1 MLKRISLLL
10 AALGMLLP
18 IAVSALGL
26 GEIRLSSAL
35 NEPLRAEIPLI
46 SVSGEDAEF
55 LSIRLASRDQYEKAG
70 IEQVPELR
78 QLRFETVTGVD
89 GRPAIKVTT
98 FEAIGEPFLNFLIEV
113 NSPTG
118 RVIREYTVLLD
129 PPVLMRGAPPVSQL
143 PTVSDP
149 AAARPPP
156 VSAPSIVP
164 PSGGEYGPVASGETL
179 WVIAETVRPD
189 PSLTIPQV
197 MLALQQANPDAFI
210 RNNINLLKAGVV
222 LRVPSRD
229 EMAGLAADEAR
240 ASARAQA
247 AEWDAY
253 RGQAAMSTTPAP
265 RTETAAEGAPAEA
278 PEDARLK
285 LVVPDKQA
293 EVEASTAPEGAGA
306 PAGDG
311 ELGELRRQLDL
322 ASEEAMARRLQN
334 DELNNQILGLE
345 EQVIALEKLIALN
358 IDEMAALQENLK
370 ARDEADESMPV
381 VVEGEQAEG
390 DQTDSALPADA
401 EPDEAVTETAAETGD
416 HSAEVTAQ
424 DAATTMPAE
433 GVTHDEEAAKSEG
446 EHTADG
452 QAAHT
457 DGEAAHDDSTKHGQ
471 EKAAAVPPPPPPAP
485 EPGLLEDPWILGG
498 VAIIV
503 LALIGVIV
511 AKRRTAGGE
520 PEADGQSQPAAP
532 TAAALVGAESAAE
545 PEAGDAEQVPDDEES
560 GPSFEPGEATGKD
573 VLNEFAPAGL
583 GEEEAEEDPLERA
596 DVFLA
601 YGRNDQAEE
610 LLRNVLTNDPGRL
623 DVMVKLLEIY
633 GGNQDRASFERQL
646 EDLNE
651 TLAGETG
658 PHWERAVELAQGI
671 APDHRLIAGLG
682 AGPET
687 ADMDEEVALDDA
699 LGDGE
704 LDLDLDFEPVFGDE
718 AAEEPLDITQE
729 FSGDGLADLADEGA
743 MEAAIEAG
751 AESESAVESTSE
763 AEGEE
768 MLDLDFDTE
777 AEPSMPVESGLADI
791 DLEGGSED
799 AAEPTDVDLT
809 GLDLDLGAEEGEAPA
824 ASEALAETS
833 PEAPVELPADDDA
846 ALGLD
851 LDLGDEPAVAETQ
864 PSAENGGDPNLD
876 EALSGDE
883 LDLGESLSGGDL
895 GELDETLSD
904 SDLGDLD
911 ETLAGGDMGGFDIG
925 GDMVA
930 TKLELAQ
937 TYFDME
943 DFDGA
948 KSIIDEVLAEGNE
961 AQQQQARELLERCPG
976 N

>member
-1 MLKRISLLL
+1 MM
-10 AALGMLLP
+10 AGHT
-18 IAVSALGL
+18 L

-35 NEPLRAEIPLI
+35 NEPLSAEIPLI

-129 PPVLMRGAPPVSQL
+129 PPVLMRGGPPVSQL

-149 AAARPPP
+149 AAARPPS
-156 VSAPSIVP
+156 VSGPSIVP

-179 WVIAETVRPD
+179 WVIAGTVRPD

-197 MLALQQANPDAFI
+197 MLALQQANPEAFI

-293 EVEASTAPEGAGA
+293 EAEASTAPEGAGA

-311 ELGELRRQLDL
+311 ELAELRRQLDL
-322 ASEEAMARRLQN
+322 ASEEAVARRLQN
-334 DELNNQILGLE
+334 DELNNQILELE
-345 EQVIALEKLIALN
+345 EQVIALEKLIAFN
-358 IDEMAALQENLK
+358 VDEMAALQENLK
-370 ARDEADESMPV
+370 ARDEAEESMPV

-390 DQTDSALPADA
+390 DQTESALPADS
-401 EPDEAVTETAAETGD
+401 EPDEAVTGTVAETGD
-416 HSAEVTAQ
+416 HSAEVAAQ

-433 GVTHDEEAAKSEG
+433 GVTHDEEAAKTEG
-446 EHTADG
+446 EHTDDG

-485 EPGLLEDPWILGG
+485 EPELLEDPWILGG

-511 AKRRTAGGE
+511 AKRRTAAGE
-520 PEADGQSQPAAP
+520 PEADGQSQPAAS
-532 TAAALVGAESAAE
+532 TAVALVGAESAAE

-583 GEEEAEEDPLERA
+583 GEEKAGEDPLEQA

-601 YGRNDQAEE
+601 YGRSDQAEE
-610 LLRNVLTNDPGRL
+610 LLRNALTNDPGRL

-658 PHWERAVELAQGI
+658 PHWDRAVELAQGI
-671 APDHRLIAGLG
+671 APDHRLVAGLG
-682 AGPET
+682 TGPET
-687 ADMDEEVALDDA
+687 ADMDEEVALDD
-699 LGDGE
+699 GE
-704 LDLDLDFEPVFGDE
+704 LDIDLDFEPVFGDE

-729 FSGDGLADLADEGA
+729 FSDDGLADLADEGA

-751 AESESAVESTSE
+751 AESESAVESTPE
-763 AEGEE
+763 TEGEE
-768 MLDLDFDTE
+768 MLDLDFDIET
-777 AEPSMPVESGLADI
+777 EPSMPVESGLGDI
-791 DLEGGSED
+791 DLEGGSDD
-799 AAEPTDVDLT
+799 AGEPTDVDLT

-824 ASEALAETS
+824 TSEALAETS

-846 ALGLD
+846 ALDLD
-851 LDLGDEPAVAETQ
+851 LDLGDEPAVAEAQ
-864 PSAENGGDPNLD
+864 PSAENGGDLNLD

-883 LDLGESLSGGDL
+883 PDLG
-895 GELDETLSD
+895 ETLSD

-911 ETLAGGDMGGFDIG
+911 ETLAGGDLGGFDIG